1 MMKKIILI
9 ALGTTL
15 YINLIAQE
23 FITNKK
29 GSEYKFT
36 VIVDNEASDVVSQGR
51 TGTCW
56 SFSALSF
63 FESELKR
70 LGKGEHNLSEMF
82 VVRKAYEDKARMYAR
97 MYGLSN
103 FDEGGAF
110 VDIPYVIRKY
120 GIVPEEVY
128 KGLNYGSESHN
139 HAEMAEI
146 LKSTM
151 KAVVSNPQKTL
162 TTQWPEA
169 ISGILDAYLGV
180 VPEKFTYKGKEYTP
194 KSYAQSL
201 GLNMDDYVSIT
212 SFNHHPF
219 YHPFVVE
226 VPDNW
231 TYGQSYNL
239 PLHEMIEV
247 MDNAL
252 TNGFTF
258 AWGSDVSEKGFSF
271 KNGLAIVPENED
283 DINVKG
289 KDNKHFNDAGADKQ
303 SSAFDTPKP
312 EKKITQEMRQAAFD
326 NWETTDDHGMHATGI
341 LKDQNGTKYY
351 IIKNSWGTDYNECD
365 GYFYASETY
374 VKYKTINFMVHKDG
388 LPKDIKKKLN
398 IK

>member
-1 MMKKIILI
+1 MKKIILI